1 MEVGPLIKR
10 ILIVSVLLC
19 MTVAFPAYGQ
29 GGSSISNLPSNWHP
43 NTPYLYNPFQQN
55 TYSLSMPYDS
65 SNYKSRNLVK
75 LPFVIVR
82 NIDIA
87 KDSYRVFSKFYDF
100 QFSSQNVKFATNP
113 FIEMARSSL
122 PYTQ

>member
-19 MTVAFPAYGQ
+19 MTVALTAYGQ

-87 KDSYRVFSKFYDF
+87 KDWTTITFSGELDKKSLTVPFTHFFVMRV
-100 QFSSQNVKFATNP
+100 
-113 FIEMARSSL
+113 
-122 PYTQ
+122 